1 MINRLQLLRNVGQF
15 DSVSSA
21 AKIDLA
27 KITLVYAEN
36 GRGKTTLSAILRSLA
51 TGEALPI
58 VERHRLGSAHPP
70 EVIIACTGDSD
81 PARFQKGSWTR
92 TCADMIVFDD
102 LFVDRNVYSGL
113 EVGAEHRQNLHEL
126 ILGEQGVVLARRVQD
141 LAEQIRLHNSE
152 LRTKTAALQNIERHG
167 LSIDDFCTL
176 PAHGDV
182 DGAISTAEKLSA
194 SIAQAELVRTTE
206 LFSSLALPT
215 VDVAAV
221 RSLLKKTIADVDAEA
236 MNAARAH
243 FASLGKG
250 AETWVS
256 TGMDF
261 ASTISKHTS
270 DNCPFCAQQLASSS
284 MFAAYRE
291 YFADAY
297 KKHLAQVVATAT
309 QVENTLKGDALAGF
323 ERQIQAARTKQTFWS
338 SFCTLPDVAIDST
351 DLAAAWQQARNGLL
365 AALLAKKSDPLQSL
379 ALDQTTEKVLTR
391 FDVAA
396 EGVATLSAALL
407 RANENIERVKEA
419 SKAGKAAAIQSE
431 LKRLKATKERHV
443 AATSTACGEYLQ
455 AKAAKATAEAD
466 KTAAQTAL
474 NSHRTTVLPLYQ
486 SSINKY
492 LVLFNA
498 GFSIEKVEP
507 LDAAGTPSCTFNLG
521 INTHLVPIAGKAGAT
536 FKNTLSAGDRNTLAL
551 AFFFASIER
560 DPKKASKVVVL
571 DDPVSSLDK
580 HRTLATVQEARKLAQ
595 HVSQVIVLSHSKPF
609 LARIWQQLDPKHAI
623 ALEVTR
629 DTVGSTIVLWNVNDE
644 NVTEYDRRHARLR
657 EYAESNTGKVR
668 DVAEAIRPLL
678 EGYLRVACAADFRPG
693 ILLGPFRKTANDRH
707 AAGKPIIEAAKLSE
721 LENLTEYGN
730 KFHHDTNPAWDTE
743 QINDGELLGYV
754 QRTLAFVRA

>member
-15 DSVSSA
+15 DSVTSA

-27 KITLVYAEN
+27 KFTLIYAEN

-58 VERHRLGSAHPP
+58 VERHRLGAGHPP
-70 EVIIACTGDSD
+70 EIVIACSGNSD
-81 PARFQKGSWTR
+81 PARFQKGAWTR

-126 ILGEQGVVLARRVQD
+126 ILGELGVVLARRVQE
-141 LAEQIRLHNSE
+141 LAEQIRLHNTE
-152 LRTKTAALQNIERHG
+152 LRTKTAALQNIERHA

-176 PAHGDV
+176 PAHAEV
-182 DGAISTAEKLSA
+182 DDAIATAEKLSA

-215 VDVAAV
+215 IDLAAV
-221 RSLLKKTIADVDAEA
+221 RPLLKKTLADVDAEA

-243 FASLGKG
+243 FTSLGKG

-256 TGMDF
+256 TGMEF
-261 ASTISKHTS
+261 ASTLSKHGS
-270 DNCPFCAQQLASSS
+270 DNCPFCAQQLSSS
-284 MFAAYRE
+284 TMFTAYRE

-297 KKHLAQVVATAT
+297 KKHLAEVVATAT
-309 QVENTLKGDALAGF
+309 LVENTLKGDALAGF

-338 SFCTLPDVAIDST
+338 SFCTLPDIAIDST

-365 AALLAKKSDPLQSL
+365 TALVAKKSDPLQSL
-379 ALDQTTEKVLTR
+379 TLDAATEAALTR
-391 FDVAA
+391 FGVAA
-396 EGVATLSAALL
+396 EGVAVVSATLL
-407 RANENIERVKEA
+407 RANEDIERVKEA
-419 SKAGKAAAIQSE
+419 SKAGNAAAIQSE

-443 AATSTACGEYLQ
+443 PATATVCAEYLQ
-455 AKAAKATAEAD
+455 AKATKGKAEAD

-474 NSHRTTVLPLYQ
+474 NSHRATVLPLYQ

-507 LDAAGTPSCTFNLG
+507 LDAAGTPSCTFNLR
-521 INTHLVPIAGKAGAT
+521 INAHLVPIAGKAGAT

-571 DDPVSSLDK
+571 DDPVSSLDE

-609 LARIWQQLDPKHAI
+609 LARIWQQLDPKHAV
-623 ALEVTR
+623 ALEVSR

-657 EYAESNTGKVR
+657 DYAESNTGKVR

-678 EGYLRVACAADFRPG
+678 EGYLRVACAADFPPG
-693 ILLGPFRKTANDRH
+693 TLLGPFRQTAKDRRD
-707 AAGKPIIEAAKLSE
+707 AGKPILNEAKLTA

-730 KFHHDTNPAWDTE
+730 RFHHDTNPAWDTE
-743 QINDGELLGYV
+743 QINGGELRGFV
-754 QRTLAFVRA
+754 VRALKFVHA